1 MMKFCFNIF
10 FYFKNCSDT
19 IIKIFIKFLFLVE
32 ETTTI
37 ALDATSRDDS
47 SAGRSYTRR
56 LK

>member
-1 MMKFCFNIF
+1 MMKFCFNMF
-10 FYFKNCSDT
+10 FYLNCSDT
-19 IIKIFIKFLFLVE
+19 IIKLFIKFLFLVE
-32 ETTTI
+32 ETTAI